1 MKKLVLATIVGIVLV
16 LSGCA
21 GYGGATTN
29 NSLHSGTQ
37 PAQGPF
43 PSQVVGP

>member
-1 MKKLVLATIVGIVLV
+1 MKRLLAAIAAGVVLLV
-16 LSGCA
+16 SGCA

-29 NSLHSGTQ
+29 NSLISGTQ